1 MASQGTRLPPKVALN
16 MPWYELAAVA
26 SHLVSCFP
34 SNL

>member
-26 SHLVSCFP
+26 SDIW
-34 SNL
+34 